1 MSNKLAHYFLKLGY
15 GRGDS
20 VAIFMEN
27 DPKFMVVLLALSKI
41 GVAAALINSNLTDN
55 GLVHS
60 INIAKCRGCVYHHN
74 LEGEVAKVAAN
85 LVCPPEKAPFQLF
98 CTNNAS
104 KVPHEIGEVV
114 DLEEAFRGFPE
125 TAIPR

>member
-1 MSNKLAHYFLKLGY
+1 MLMSFQPMIIFAETEEIWTFNDVNNMSNKLAHYFLKLGY

-27 DPKFMVVLLALSKI
+27 DPKFMIVLLGLAKI

-74 LEGEVAKVAAN
+74 LEGAVAKVAAN
-85 LVCPPEKAPFQLF
+85 LVCPPEKAPFQ
-98 CTNNAS
+98 
-104 KVPHEIGEVV
+104 VHM
-114 DLEEAFRGFPE
+114 
-125 TAIPR
+125 